1 MEIYIFF
8 PAILDFFDTI
18 KDEEEDD
25 VRDAADILEQLPVDI
40 LTFVHKKEHVNCIIH
55 KRR

>member
-1 MEIYIFF
+1 MIQEE
-8 PAILDFFDTI
+8 ILDFFDTI